1 MFIRRKISKKMA
13 GFAILVMALV
23 LISVVS
29 VVNAAD
35 KPITLKFSAFFPEPN
50 TAGPLVKEFCR
61 RLEQASKGT
70 VKVNIYWAGAL
81 GPAKEQLDIIRGG
94 LADLALAYPVYNPA
108 SFQRSLFI
116 ELPLFASKGWIA
128 TKVVTELINR
138 DLITDEFKTAGVQLL
153 SAIGWPPSQL
163 YSNKKIAQVEDF
175 KGLRIW
181 SSGPVMAKT
190 CSLVG
195 GSGITLTW
203 ADIYTGL
210 ERGTLDAFPSS
221 WGSSV
226 NLKLYEVTKY
236 PVNIGFMGGY
246 LGTLIMNKA
255 SWNKLS
261 PDVQTAWRAVGKE
274 FAADYAR
281 ILDDLEEKKRQ
292 VWTDHGR
299 EVIEFPAAEKE
310 KLAQKLVV
318 VWQEWIDRGQ
328 KEGDKG
334 KTAKEIYKTYAE
346 IMNKVGQPVMVKIPG
361 LYE

>member
-1 MFIRRKISKKMA
+1 MFIRKKMSTKKA
-13 GFAILVMALV
+13 NFFIFAMVILF
-23 LISVVS
+23 ISVAS
-29 VVNAAD
+29 VINAAD
-35 KPITLKFSAFFPEPN
+35 KHINLKFSAFYPEPN
-50 TAGPLVKEFCR
+50 TAGPLTKEFCR

-70 VKVNIYWAGAL
+70 AKIDIYWAGAL
-81 GPAKEQLDIIRGG
+81 GPAKEQIDIIRGG

-128 TKVVTELINR
+128 TKVVSELINR
-138 DLITDEFKTAGVQLL
+138 NLITDEFEAAGVQLL
-153 SAIGWPPSQL
+153 SAIAWPPSQL
-163 YSNKKIAQVEDF
+163 YSNKKIAKVEDF

-190 CSLVG
+190 CSLIG

-226 NLKLYEVTKY
+226 NLKLYEVTTY
-236 PVNIGFMGGY
+236 PINIGFMGGY

-261 PDVQTAWRAVGKE
+261 PDVQTAWQAVGKE

-292 VWTDHGR
+292 VWIDHGR
-299 EVIEFPAAEKE
+299 EVIEFPTAEKE
-310 KLAQKLVV
+310 RLAQKLVV
-318 VWQEWIDRGQ
+318 VWQEWIDRGRR
-328 KEGDKG
+328 GDDKG
-334 KTAKEIYKTYAE
+334 KTAEEIYKTYVE
-346 IMNKVGQPVMVKIPG
+346 VMNKVGHPVMVKIPG